1 MKADPIPELSQIAA
15 EARQKANALTPEQR
29 EAAFA
34 HGMSVIDATSPGS
47 PEYSLALKISSLAAR
62 KPESL
67 IAGEAAGWIKIYGD
81 DRANTE
87 KARADRFERLYNHF
101 VNPDTVAHSID
112 DVTAREWELSD
123 SWEREKKRADEL
135 AAQLSTVVM
144 NRDTL
149 QRERDAAWSMVHQY
163 DQAHCDFDHDIL
175 ALLQRCQNG
184 EATCMFTAQ
193 VIEAEIKK
201 LQDEQIETVR
211 RYEGELAKSV
221 RDQLSVL
228 DLITQIREALG
239 DDGKRMQDEL
249 IEYCREL
256 AGRAQPTETNP
267 RQISTSTEVSQQAEI
282 QRLEQCCK
290 LECERANN
298 LGATVEQLRAT
309 LQQIHTEATAPLCA
323 SYEYDATPTAEERL
337 RKIASYSAPQQ

>member
-1 MKADPIPELSQIAA
+1 MNPDPTLQQIAD
-15 EARQKANALTPEQR
+15 EARQKANVLTPEQR

-87 KARADRFERLYNHF
+87 RARADRFKRIYEHF
-101 VNPDTVAHSID
+101 VKPETLPNSID
-112 DVTAREWELSD
+112 DATAREWDLAGQLD
-123 SWEREKKRADEL
+123 YHRKRAEKLAKEL
-135 AAQLSTVVM
+135 ACAKAFHDVM
-144 NRDTL
+144 VG
-149 QRERDAAWSMVHQY
+149 ERDAARMRLDAY
-163 DQAHCDFDHDIL
+163 ERAHRDFDHDIL

-193 VIEAEIKK
+193 VIEAEMTKREEAHQEAVRLYERK
-201 LQDEQIETVR
+201 LADAVQAQASALGLVAR
-211 RYEGELAKSV
+211 
-221 RDQLSVL
+221 
-228 DLITQIREALG
+228 IRETLG

-256 AGRAQPTETNP
+256 AGRAQQAETDP
-267 RQISTSTEVSQQAEI
+267 RQMPASTEDSQ
-282 QRLEQCCK
+282 
-290 LECERANN
+290 
-298 LGATVEQLRAT
+298 
-309 LQQIHTEATAPLCA
+309 
-323 SYEYDATPTAEERL
+323 
-337 RKIASYSAPQQ
+337 